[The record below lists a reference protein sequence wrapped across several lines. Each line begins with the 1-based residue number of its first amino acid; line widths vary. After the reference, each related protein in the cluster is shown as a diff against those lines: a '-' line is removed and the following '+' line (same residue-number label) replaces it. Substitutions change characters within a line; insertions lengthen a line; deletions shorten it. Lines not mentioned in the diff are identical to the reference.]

1 MKRLLAYLVVALSLS
16 IVSCDNEDNEVLTVS
31 TNTVKMQNGESIIV
45 YEDTLLNF
53 ISGDFQPEQS
63 VPINPDAIGVLKGF
77 SDIKMEKVWFK
88 AKFGEWIETRG
99 LDSKKM
105 YYLRKDYY
113 YQEPI
118 QCLENEY
125 VACYVPSATNM
136 GFFGILPD
144 GSYGTLGFQAN
155 VSDGYKFGCYTI
167 IFFIGY
173 DEDGVAVNRYV
184 PCEPDSLVWHFC
196 WFTKNDL
203 FNNFK

>member
-63 VPINPDAIGVLKGF
+63 VPINPDDIGVLKGF

-99 LDSKKM
+99 LDSKKCIILEKIIIIRNLSNVWKM
-105 YYLRKDYY
+105 NTLLAMC
-113 YQEPI
+113 QVQPI
-118 QCLENEY
+118 WD
-125 VACYVPSATNM
+125 
-136 GFFGILPD
+136 F
-144 GSYGTLGFQAN
+144 LGYCQM
-155 VSDGYKFGCYTI
+155 
-167 IFFIGY
+167 
-173 DEDGVAVNRYV
+173 
-184 PCEPDSLVWHFC
+184 
-196 WFTKNDL
+196 DL
-203 FNNFK
+203 TEH